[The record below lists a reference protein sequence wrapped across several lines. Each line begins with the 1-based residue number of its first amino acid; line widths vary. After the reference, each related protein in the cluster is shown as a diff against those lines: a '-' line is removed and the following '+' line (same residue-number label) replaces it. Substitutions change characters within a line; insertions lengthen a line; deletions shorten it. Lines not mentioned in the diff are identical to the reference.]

1 MPVDSDKN
9 NAQKHLADALIVFHQ
24 AQSEKAKSNRG
35 SAAPRRER
43 DLLEVFSE
51 YKG

>member
-1 MPVDSDKN
+1 VDKGQAQ
-9 NAQKHLADALIVFHQ
+9 AQKQLADALIAFHQ
-24 AQSEKAKSNRG
+24 AQSEKENSNRK

-51 YKG
+51 HKG